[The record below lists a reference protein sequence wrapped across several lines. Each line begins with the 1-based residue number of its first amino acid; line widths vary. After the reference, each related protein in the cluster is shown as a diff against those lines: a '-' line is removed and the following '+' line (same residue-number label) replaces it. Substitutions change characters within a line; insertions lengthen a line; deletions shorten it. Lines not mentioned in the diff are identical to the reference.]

1 MTSAPPAVTKPDAG
15 VIATRPATA
24 PHAAPSTLTLRLWAY
39 AIRTQLIVAAA
50 AAVFVT
56 TSAFAA
62 RPPAVSAEPA
72 LKPNQPNHRR
82 PAPSTV
88 IGMSC
93 GSIRSP
99 LTARRPISSA
109 TTSADR
115 PDEAC
120 TTVPPAKSSAPSLYS
135 QPSAAQTQCATGE

>member
-1 MTSAPPAVTKPDAG
+1 MSSAPPAVTKPDAG

-24 PHAAPSTLTLRLWAY
+24 PHAAPRTLTLPLWRYDA
-39 AIRTQLIVAAA
+39 RTQLTVAAA

-56 TSAFAA
+56 TRAFAA
-62 RPPAVSAEPA
+62 RPPAVSADPA

-82 PAPSTV
+82 PAPRTV

-99 LTARRPISSA
+99 FVTRRPMSSA
-109 TTSADR
+109 AMR
-115 PDEAC
+115 AAKPDDAC
-120 TTVPPAKSSAPSLYS
+120 TTVPPAKSDRKSVV
-135 QPSAAQTQCATGE
+135 